1 MSNVRG
7 FVACNVPANLNL
19 SARGSFRAKADPA
32 LITSVES
39 YLVAMNIPEELY

>member
-1 MSNVRG
+1 MSNVKG
-7 FVACNVPANLNL
+7 FVVCNVPANLNL
-19 SARGSFRAKADPA
+19 SAGSFRAKADPA